1 MTSTHLPSADAGKYA
16 QIAPIL
22 GLGGTTEEERRD
34 RLFARVDEMLDS
46 VGMPRSLE
54 AAGVTRRD
62 FEQALP
68 ELARAA
74 FEDASIRTNSRI
86 PLVHE
91 LTQLLED
98 GFHGR

>member
-1 MTSTHLPSADAGKYA
+1 
-16 QIAPIL
+16 
-22 GLGGTTEEERRD
+22 
-34 RLFARVDEMLDS
+34 
-46 VGMPRSLE
+46 MPRSLE
-54 AAGVTRRD
+54 AAGVARED
-62 FEQALP
+62 FDEALP

-74 FEDASIRTNSRI
+74 FEDASIRTNPRI